1 MLSELFIIINII
13 SSIIA
18 SSGNF
23 IDSKKPIWIYNEQ
36 TKNPLCLYTSGF
48 YDGIISCEECGNS
61 DNYKWYLSTT
71 ADDNSIQITS
81 ALDTS
86 SCISYNDN
94 NELILS
100 DCSDESVLY
109 YDDIFKNLEIS
120 DKCIGI
126 IDENNSDSY
135 PYINLE
141 NCETNSNILWDFSD
155 VIPSKAVTP
164 TKTTTS
170 TPTASSVWLYN
181 ENTELCLHV
190 FGYESNIPTY
200 EECGNTDDFKWY
212 YVKVKEGSFFKS
224 KDNPE
229 LCLRVDDE
237 DESKIIMGNCDANA
251 IFLYNNIYKSIES
264 KKCPDNCIGNPN
276 FSSVKNVKN
285 KVSLYDCNN
294 EVRDDQ
300 MWTIKKSLPKLK
312 PTTTTIYK
320 PTQTSTVAW
329 IYNESSNSC
338 LYGPDYE
345 NGIPTYS
352 ECRNLDDYKW
362 IITKK
367 KEGYYFKSKSNSEL
381 CLKMAD
387 ENKIIMGK
395 CDNNALFNYNN
406 NYKTIM
412 SKYYNDRCVGYEKL
426 HSYGVALYSVTKKSV
441 TLYDCSEEVNDDQMW
456 KLTTS
461 FPRKIVT
468 TTRTTTTTTTTTT
481 KSPSPTINTSYR
493 CGKEFNN
500 KSCSKGECCSKYGYC
515 GTGSNYCGT
524 GCQASYGRCN
534 DGGRCGADYGK
545 CLNDKQCCSQFGY
558 CDISDAHCGL
568 KCQSDFG
575 LCYGSDDRC
584 GEQYGRC
591 KGKKCCSKWGYCG
604 TSSKHCG
611 TGCQPK
617 YGLCQ

>member
-13 SSIIA
+13 SSVIA
-18 SSGNF
+18 ASGDF

-36 TKNPLCLYTSGF
+36 TKNALCLYTSGF
-48 YDGIISCEECGNS
+48 YESIISCEECGNS

-71 ADDNSIQITS
+71 GDDNSIQITS

-86 SCISYNDN
+86 TCISYNDN

-190 FGYESNIPTY
+190 FGYEGNIPTY

-212 YVKVKEGSFFKS
+212 YIKVKEGSFFKS
-224 KDNPE
+224 KENPE

-237 DESKIIMGNCDANA
+237 DESKIIMGNCDSNA

-276 FSSVKNVKN
+276 FSNVKNVKN

-320 PTQTSTVAW
+320 PAQTSTVAW

-381 CLKMAD
+381 CLNVAD

-426 HSYGVALYSVTKKSV
+426 HSYGVAFYSVTKRSV
-441 TLYDCSEEVNDDQMW
+441 TLYDCSEEVNIY
-456 KLTTS
+456 
-461 FPRKIVT
+461 IV
-468 TTRTTTTTTTTTT
+468 
-481 KSPSPTINTSYR
+481 IN
-493 CGKEFNN
+493 E
-500 KSCSKGECCSKYGYC
+500 
-515 GTGSNYCGT
+515 
-524 GCQASYGRCN
+524 
-534 DGGRCGADYGK
+534 
-545 CLNDKQCCSQFGY
+545 
-558 CDISDAHCGL
+558 L
-568 KCQSDFG
+568 K
-575 LCYGSDDRC
+575 
-584 GEQYGRC
+584 
-591 KGKKCCSKWGYCG
+591 KN
-604 TSSKHCG
+604 
-611 TGCQPK
+611 
-617 YGLCQ
+617 